1 VRVRQRLQLALLR
14 RLARGLGEKRALYLF
29 RQLALRFHVDEVVSA
44 GIQGKLDDEV
54 VFARYLRSGS
64 WAPQITEFLVRC
76 FAGESAGT
84 FVDIGANLGLVT
96 LAVARLGYVDCKC
109 FEPEPD
115 NLALLRENVARSDA
129 GERVEIFPFALW
141 REETRLEFELSARN
155 RGDHRVRIG
164 AAGADDE
171 AELRVISVPAR
182 PLDAVLD
189 ATTLRRPLV
198 VKCDAQG
205 SEAHIW
211 AGGANT
217 LARADALVLE
227 FWPYGLARVGS
238 RPDELIERLIADYD
252 RGWLVLGNDAIRP
265 GAAVPIESVA
275 DALRGFNRDAHPH
288 QHADVI
294 AVREAMFARF
304 ASPRTSPR

>member
-1 VRVRQRLQLALLR
+1 MRLRRRLQLALLR

-29 RQLALRFHVDEVVSA
+29 RQPALRFHVEEVVA
-44 GIQGKLDDEV
+44 GGIQGKLDDEV
-54 VFARYLRSGS
+54 VFARYLRSGGWS
-64 WAPQITEFLVRC
+64 PQITEFLVRC
-76 FAGESAGT
+76 FAEESAGT

-96 LAVARLGYVDCKC
+96 LAVARLGHVDCKC

-115 NLALLRENVARSDA
+115 NLALLRANVARSDA
-129 GERVEIFPFALW
+129 GERVDLSVRALP
-141 REETRLEFELSARN
+141 RGDRLEFELSASN

-164 AAGADDE
+164 GARADAE
-171 AELRVISVPAR
+171 AERRVISVPAR

-189 ATTLRRPLV
+189 ASALRRPLI

-211 AGGANT
+211 AGGAKL
-217 LARADALVLE
+217 LACADALVLE

-238 RPDELIERLIADYD
+238 RPDELIERLLADYD
-252 RGWLVLGNDAIRP
+252 RAWVVGGNGAISPDA
-265 GAAVPIESVA
+265 AAPIGSVA
-275 DALRGFNRDAHPH
+275 DALRSFSRDAHPH

-294 AVREAMFARF
+294 AVKEASFARF
-304 ASPRTSPR
+304 ASARTSD